1 MYITRI
7 NCSHVIL
14 LNKLIVVTKTEVVIT
29 ELHQLEEKK
38 RPGNRL

>member
-7 NCSHVIL
+7 NCSHVL